1 MAGPRFDESIP
12 FKGLRIA
19 VMTVS
24 DTRTEDTDKSG
35 ALLVESAQQAG
46 HHVMDKVIV
55 PDDRKRIEVQL
66 RRWINEPNVEVVL
79 ATGGTGVTGRD
90 VTPEAFEA
98 VWEKPIPG
106 FGELFRMLSYEHIG
120 TSTIQSRA
128 VAGVA
133 RGTYLFAL
141 PGSTGACRDAWDGI
155 LRYQLDVRYRPCNFA
170 ELIPRLQ
177 ETKGAAPAF
186 RGATKGTMFQVIRD
200 MGTSRFCTRS
210 RLGRPLTHTYR
221 RSSPWLSAAT

>member
-1 MAGPRFDESIP
+1 MGGPHFDESIP

-24 DTRTEDTDKSG
+24 DTRNEETDKSG
-35 ALLVESAQQAG
+35 AYLVDRAQEAG

-66 RRWINEPNVEVVL
+66 RRWINEPNVEVVI

-90 VTPEAFEA
+90 VTPEAFEG

-106 FGELFRMLSYEHIG
+106 FGELFRTLSYEHIG

-128 VAGVA
+128 CAGVA

-141 PGSTGACRDAWDGI
+141 PGSTG
-155 LRYQLDVRYRPCNFA
+155 LDIVLSVKVDSLKIAKP
-170 ELIPRLQ
+170 L
-177 ETKGAAPAF
+177 AAPG
-186 RGATKGTMFQVIRD
+186 RGDTKRVVVEDHPIAPPRNA
-200 MGTSRFCTRS
+200 SRARVEANGVS
-210 RLGRPLTHTYR
+210 LVR
-221 RSSPWLSAAT
+221 A

>member
-1 MAGPRFDESIP
+1 MSGPRFDESIP

-19 VMTVS
+19 IMTVS

-35 ALLVESAQQAG
+35 ALLVERALAAG

-66 RRWINEPNVEVVL
+66 RRWVNEPNVEVVI
-79 ATGGTGVTGRD
+79 ATGGTGITGRD

-98 VWEKPIPG
+98 IWEKPIPG
-106 FGELFRMLSYEHIG
+106 FGELFRMLSYETIG

-133 RGTYLFAL
+133 RSTYMFAL
-141 PGSTGACRDAWDGI
+141 PGSTGACKDAWDGI
-155 LRYQLDVRYRPCNFA
+155 LRYQLDIRFRPCNFA
-170 ELIPRLQ
+170 ELIPRLA
-177 ETKGAAPAF
+177 EA
-186 RGATKGTMFQVIRD
+186 
-200 MGTSRFCTRS
+200 
-210 RLGRPLTHTYR
+210 
-221 RSSPWLSAAT
+221 